1 MEELYDI
8 KDLTGYQITKTGK
21 VWSTKSNKF
30 LKQNACNGYDQVTF
44 KVSGKSVTFTVPR
57 LVAETFIPNP
67 ENKPYVNHINN
78 DRTDNRVEN
87 LEWVTQKENCE
98 NHGKKTSHPR
108 KVIQKDLEG
117 NIIKTYDSLKEAGIG
132 IGKSESSISKAVLKI
147 NQTAGGFVWDY
158 EGIHTLKLDITQ
170 GKAIY
175 GNNKYLVFPNG
186 NIYNNVRKALI
197 KPIQNAA
204 GYCYV
209 TISSNKTKKN
219 CYIHRLVAEH
229 FIENKDIKKT
239 QVNHKNKKRDDNT
252 IENLEWVTPS
262 ENLLHAKLSVLSLEE
277 KSEDV

>member
-21 VWSTKSNKF
+21 VWSTKSKIF
-30 LKQNACNGYDQVTF
+30 LKQSTCNGYKHIHT
-44 KVSGKSVTFTVPR
+44 SVEKKQSDFTVHR

-78 DRTDNRVEN
+78 DKDNNCVEN
-87 LEWVTQKENCE
+87 LEWVTQKENCAS
-98 NHGKKTSHPR
+98 HGKKTSHPR
-108 KVIQKDLEG
+108 RVIQKDLEG
-117 NIIKTYDSLKEAGIG
+117 NIIKTYDSLKEAGIAV
-132 IGKSESSISKAVLKI
+132 GKHESSISKAVLKI

-158 EGIHTLKLDITQ
+158 EGIHTLELDITK

-175 GNNKYLVFPNG
+175 GNDKYLIFSNG
-186 NIYNNVRKALI
+186 NVYNNVRKALV

-239 QVNHKNKKRDDNT
+239 QVNHKNKKRDDNS
-252 IENLEWVTPS
+252 IDNLEWVTPS
-262 ENLLHAKLSVLSLEE
+262 ENSLHAKLSVLSLEE